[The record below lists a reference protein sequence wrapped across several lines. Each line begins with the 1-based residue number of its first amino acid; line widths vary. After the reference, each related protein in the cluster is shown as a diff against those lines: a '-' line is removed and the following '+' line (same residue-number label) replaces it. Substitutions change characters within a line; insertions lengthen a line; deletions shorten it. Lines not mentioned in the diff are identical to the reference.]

1 MNNFQENSI
10 VSQETKDNMLIDA
23 SRKRDVNAMK
33 MALMMGANPNC
44 KVAVRVN
51 QKEVLINLI
60 DYCNNFKGKKGD
72 DVIDL
77 LTSFDAVHEKKYP
90 QKKFPVRRKVKGS
103 HRKDYKIRMRQ
114 KKREEWIISRLT
126 SRDEFERN

>member
-60 DYCNNFKGKKGD
+60 D
-72 DVIDL
+72 
-77 LTSFDAVHEKKYP
+77 
-90 QKKFPVRRKVKGS
+90 
-103 HRKDYKIRMRQ
+103 
-114 KKREEWIISRLT
+114 
-126 SRDEFERN
+126 